1 MSIKEP
7 NGFGDFCK
15 IVFLIILAGIILSI
29 F

>member
-1 MSIKEP
+1 MSMKEP

-15 IVFLIILAGIILSI
+15 IVLLILLVGIILSL

>member
-15 IVFLIILAGIILSI
+15 IVLLLLLAGIILSL